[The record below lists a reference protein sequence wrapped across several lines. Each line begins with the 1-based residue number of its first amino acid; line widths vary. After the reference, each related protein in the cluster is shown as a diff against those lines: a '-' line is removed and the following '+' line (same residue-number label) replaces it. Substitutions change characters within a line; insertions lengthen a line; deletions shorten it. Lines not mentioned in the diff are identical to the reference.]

1 MEESKKK
8 SDFFAIFIAFLREN
22 RSKMF
27 FYFELSLIF
36 YSHYYGKEKKSWH
49 SLIKTYDLFYKQKYE
64 SLWIRR
70 I

>member
-1 MEESKKK
+1 MKESKKK
-8 SDFFAIFIAFLREN
+8 SVFFAIFIASMREN
-22 RSKMF
+22 RSKIF
-27 FYFELSLIF
+27 FYFELSLVF
-36 YSHYYGKEKKSWH
+36 YSDYYGKEKKSWH

>member
-27 FYFELSLIF
+27 FYFELSLVF
-36 YSHYYGKEKKSWH
+36 YSDYYGKEKKSWH

>member
-27 FYFELSLIF
+27 FYFELSLVF
-36 YSHYYGKEKKSWH
+36 YSDYYSKEKK
-49 SLIKTYDLFYKQKYE
+49 Y
-64 SLWIRR
+64 
-70 I
+70 

>member
-1 MEESKKK
+1 MKESKKK
-8 SDFFAIFIAFLREN
+8 SDFFAIFRASLRAN

-49 SLIKTYDLFYKQKYE
+49 SLIKTYDLFYKQKY
-64 SLWIRR
+64 
-70 I
+70 

>member
-8 SDFFAIFIAFLREN
+8 SHFFAIFIASLREN

-27 FYFELSLIF
+27 FYFELSLVF
-36 YSHYYGKEKKSWH
+36 YSDYYGKEKKSWH

>member
-27 FYFELSLIF
+27 FYFELSLVF
-36 YSHYYGKEKKSWH
+36 YSDYYSKEKKYWH
-49 SLIKTYDLFYKQKYE
+49 FPIKTYNLLYKQKH
-64 SLWIRR
+64 
-70 I
+70 

>member
-49 SLIKTYDLFYKQKYE
+49 SPIKIYNLCYKQKY
-64 SLWIRR
+64 
-70 I
+70 